1 MESDDK
7 WSGNFCLQPAT
18 DVAGGHEIIILASTG
33 KYRWVRERMDDLLH
47 RVWASIAAEF
57 SDISNVEQF
66 TQMAVRLSMAAILGG
81 IIGYER
87 EAKRK
92 SAGLRTHIL
101 VGLGSAMFVVVPLQA
116 GVLITDLS
124 RVLQGLV
131 AGIGFLGA
139 GAIVHGDRSNHGL
152 TTAASVW
159 LTAAIGAS
167 AGMGREGSAVLGTVL
182 TVIVLSLVRKA
193 TASKNQAEPDTRE
206 KPTMARPEFIEINRA
221 S

>member
-1 MESDDK
+1 
-7 WSGNFCLQPAT
+7 
-18 DVAGGHEIIILASTG
+18 
-33 KYRWVRERMDDLLH
+33 MDELLK
-47 RVWASIAAEF
+47 RVWISVEAEF
-57 SDISNVEQF
+57 SDIRDVELF

-116 GVLITDLS
+116 GVLMTDLS

-139 GAIVHGDRSNHGL
+139 GAIIHAP
-152 TTAASVW
+152 TA
-159 LTAAIGAS
+159 
-167 AGMGREGSAVLGTVL
+167 
-182 TVIVLSLVRKA
+182 
-193 TASKNQAEPDTRE
+193 
-206 KPTMARPEFIEINRA
+206 
-221 S
+221 